1 MLNKLRDK
9 IIKKIS
15 KKSNTDEYIK
25 YAPSESV
32 VRLNMSTRPAYAYC
46 LYHAVKLAKKLNYKS
61 ISAIEFGVAGGNGLY
76 FLDLFADQLSKE
88 FDIEIEIYGFD
99 LGGGLP
105 KPKDYKDL
113 PYIFKEGL
121 FPMDQNKLIKKLKR
135 SKIIIGNVEDSIKDF
150 FKKNNPA
157 PIAFISND
165 LDYYSSTASSF
176 NIFNEDSKFYLPR
189 IFCYFDDVIGDET
202 SMYGEFSGELLA
214 IKEFNEIN
222 KNKKI
227 HLNKN
232 LILSSNNHWRYQV
245 YYYHHFL
252 HPKYNDYVETN
263 EQEDKGTSFH
273 AKP

>member
-1 MLNKLRDK
+1 
-9 IIKKIS
+9 
-15 KKSNTDEYIK
+15 
-25 YAPSESV
+25 
-32 VRLNMSTRPAYAYC
+32 MSTRPAYAYC

-88 FDIEIEIYGFD
+88 FNIEIEIYGFD

-189 IFCYFDDVIGDET
+189 IFCYFDDVIGDEI

>member
-121 FPMDQNKLIKKLKR
+121 WTFILGWQYVALGVLIVVIVIYFPEGLMGWLREKFPERFGEAIDEKDRKASVELK
-135 SKIIIGNVEDSIKDF
+135 
-150 FKKNNPA
+150 
-157 PIAFISND
+157 
-165 LDYYSSTASSF
+165 
-176 NIFNEDSKFYLPR
+176 
-189 IFCYFDDVIGDET
+189 
-202 SMYGEFSGELLA
+202 
-214 IKEFNEIN
+214 
-222 KNKKI
+222 
-227 HLNKN
+227 
-232 LILSSNNHWRYQV
+232 
-245 YYYHHFL
+245 
-252 HPKYNDYVETN
+252 
-263 EQEDKGTSFH
+263 
-273 AKP
+273 